1 LGLDRER
8 LAKFLSMTSSG
19 HDGEVLAA
27 IRQAN
32 RLLRDHGKNWA
43 EVLGT
48 APARTETPP
57 PRQTQG
63 PRKSQSP
70 RAAAAARPDSDG
82 QHADATATYQPT
94 RQYRDSF
101 RREPLVPR
109 LLGFPFWI
117 VVELLA
123 VFSPQMQ
130 LNTRGPVITLVFA
143 LGMLLG
149 IAGWITFGY
158 VLLF

>member
-19 HDGEVLAA
+19 HDGEALAA

-48 APARTETPP
+48 SPARTAEATARREAQTPRETPT
-57 PRQTQG
+57 PRPAEG
-63 PRKSQSP
+63 
-70 RAAAAARPDSDG
+70 A
-82 QHADATATYQPT
+82 QHAGDSAGTYQRA

-109 LLGFPFWI
+109 LMGFPFWI

-123 VFSPQMQ
+123 VLNPHMQ
-130 LNTRGPVITLVFA
+130 VNTKGSTITLTFA
-143 LGMLLG
+143 LGMMLG
-149 IAGWITFGY
+149 IFCWAGLGY
-158 VLLF
+158 LLLF